1 MHLREDCMSYDNLPA
16 AWSFVMI
23 TAGHIP
29 AQHVVAR
36 YTECGHSH
44 FHVHLPVTCVRSQ
57 FLDHFE
63 SIFHALIAT

>member
-1 MHLREDCMSYDNLPA
+1 MPYDNFPA

-29 AQHVVAR
+29 EQHVVAH

-44 FHVHLPVTCVRSQ
+44 LHVNFPVTCVRSQ

-63 SIFHALIAT
+63 SISHALIAT